1 MIENTG
7 NRGRR
12 GDAASAEL
20 GSGPGRRWYA
30 VQCLSNRETGAAAHL
45 ENQKF
50 SVFLPRRRKTRR
62 HARRIE
68 TVLVPFFPGYLF
80 VTLDLSRDRWRS
92 VNGTYGVASLVMQG
106 DAPAP
111 VPTGVVEGLQQYCD
125 DEGAIH
131 WQDDVRPGQR
141 VQIVDGALTELI
153 GRLERLDSLGRV
165 RVLLDI
171 LGRQTPILLPRG
183 SIISAEGAH

>member
-1 MIENTG
+1 
-7 NRGRR
+7 
-12 GDAASAEL
+12 
-20 GSGPGRRWYA
+20 
-30 VQCLSNRETGAAAHL
+30 
-45 ENQKF
+45 
-50 SVFLPRRRKTRR
+50 VFLPRRRKTRR

-106 DAPAP
+106 DVP
-111 VPTGVVEGLQQYCD
+111 VPLPAGIVEDLQQYCD

-131 WQDDVRPGQR
+131 WHGDIKPGQR

-153 GRLERLDSLGRV
+153 GQLERLDSVGRV

-171 LGRQTPILLPRG
+171 LGRQTPILLPRE
-183 SIISAEGAH
+183 SIVSAEGAH